1 MPMTDQKV
9 LGNQRWVETKQA
21 ELLKDER
28 LAAVISAYLD
38 GELEGKDL
46 EEFESL
52 LKSDPALAREV
63 QEMRAIELRLM
74 EMGADILSE
83 PVPDAMLE
91 ALSKIDRG

>member
-21 ELLKDER
+21 GFLKDER
-28 LAAVISAYLD
+28 LAALISAYLD
-38 GELEGKDL
+38 GELEGKDV

-91 ALSKIDRG
+91 ALSKIDRS

>member
-46 EEFESL
+46 EEFELL
-52 LKSDPALAREV
+52 LKSDLALAREV

-83 PVPDAMLE
+83 PLPEAMLE
-91 ALSKIDRG
+91 ALSKIERS

>member
-91 ALSKIDRG
+91 ALSKIDRS

>member
-9 LGNQRWVETKQA
+9 LGNQRGVKAKQA
-21 ELLKDER
+21 EFPKDER
-28 LAAVISAYLD
+28 LAAAVSSYLD

-52 LKSDPALAREV
+52 LKSNPALAREV

-91 ALSKIDRG
+91 ALSKIDR

>member
-21 ELLKDER
+21 EFLKDER
-28 LAAVISAYLD
+28 LAAAISAYLD
-38 GELEGKDL
+38 SELEDKDL

-52 LKSDPALAREV
+52 LKGNPALSREV
-63 QEMRAIELRLM
+63 QDMRAIELRLM
-74 EMGADILSE
+74 ELGADILSE

-91 ALSKIDRG
+91 ALSEIDRS

>member
-9 LGNQRWVETKQA
+9 LGNQRCVETKQA

-38 GELEGKDL
+38 GELKGKDL

-83 PVPDAMLE
+83 PVPDAMLD

>member
-1 MPMTDQKV
+1 MPMTDQKM
-9 LGNQRWVETKQA
+9 LGNQRGVKTKQV
-21 ELLKDER
+21 EFLKDER
-28 LAAVISAYLD
+28 LAAAISAYLD

-52 LKSDPALAREV
+52 LKSNPALSREV
-63 QEMRAIELRLM
+63 QDMRAIELRLL

-91 ALSKIDRG
+91 TLSKIDRS

>member
-21 ELLKDER
+21 ELLKNER

-83 PVPDAMLE
+83 PVPDAMLD

>member
-38 GELEGKDL
+38 GELKGKDL
-46 EEFESL
+46 EEFGSL
-52 LKSDPALAREV
+52 LKSNTALAREV
-63 QEMRAIELRLM
+63 QEMRVIELRLM

-83 PVPDAMLE
+83 PVPELMLE
-91 ALSKIDRG
+91 ALSKIDRS

>member
-9 LGNQRWVETKQA
+9 LGDQRGVKTKQI
-21 ELLKDER
+21 EFLKDER
-28 LAAVISAYLD
+28 LAAAISAYLD

-52 LKSDPALAREV
+52 LKSNPAIAREV
-63 QEMRAIELRLM
+63 QDMRAIELRLM
-74 EMGADILSE
+74 EMGAGILSE
-83 PVPDAMLE
+83 PVPDAMLQ

>member
-38 GELEGKDL
+38 GELKGKDL

-83 PVPDAMLE
+83 PVPEAMLE
-91 ALSKIDRG
+91 ALSKIDRS